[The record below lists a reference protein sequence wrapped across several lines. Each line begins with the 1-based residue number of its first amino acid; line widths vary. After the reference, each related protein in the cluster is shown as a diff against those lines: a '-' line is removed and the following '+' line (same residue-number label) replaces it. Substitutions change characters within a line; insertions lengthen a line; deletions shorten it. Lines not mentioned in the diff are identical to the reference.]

1 MSKDPNLA
9 ADTCFFIEAV
19 AGDGGAHNAGGVWW
33 LSPDIK
39 LVGPTS
45 GPDKADPGQ
54 QNTVTVQF
62 HRKTAAS
69 GCSSPFDENTD
80 VELWVG
86 NPSLAMAP
94 NNPASTF
101 NVQKIGVP
109 TPPEG
114 STTPVV
120 IDWTPPQGLPADD
133 PQSHGH
139 KCLIARCYPESL
151 IPDDKSF
158 HVPDDQHVAQHNIC
172 IVPCDAPGQKKK
184 HRGACGLRV
193 TTLNLNEV
201 EAEEVTLHAVTD
213 LRPDEFVRRVV
224 LSRLEKTP
232 GFRRLAVRQP
242 RGFRF
247 EFADFPVA
255 ESKELWRPAGCLP
268 ALLGISRPLGASSPP
283 SIEVKLNLRPGQ
295 FIHFHFSADLT
306 GAALG
311 DAYIFHLTQT
321 GADGRP
327 QGGLTVV
334 MLAL

>member
-1 MSKDPNLA
+1 MAKDPGLA
-9 ADTCFFIEAV
+9 ADTCFFMEAV

-39 LVGPTS
+39 LVGPIS

-54 QNTVTVQF
+54 TNTVTVQF

-69 GCSSPFDENTD
+69 GCTTPSDENTD
-80 VELWVG
+80 IELWVG

-101 NVQKIGVP
+101 KVQSIGVP

-120 IDWTPPQGLPADD
+120 IDWVPPQGLPADD

-151 IPDDKSF
+151 IPSAKNF
-158 HVPDDQHVAQHNIC
+158 FVPGDPHVAQHNIC
-172 IVPCDAPGQKKK
+172 IVPCDAPGQKKQK
-184 HRGACGLRV
+184 RACGLRL
-193 TTLNLNEV
+193 TTLNLNEA
-201 EAEEVTLHAVTD
+201 EAETVTLHAIAD
-213 LRPDEFVRRVV
+213 LHPDAFVRSVV
-224 LSRLEKTP
+224 LPRLEKTP
-232 GFRRLAVRQP
+232 GFRRLAVRRP
-242 RGFRF
+242 RSFRF
-247 EFADFPVA
+247 EFTDFPVA
-255 ESKELWRPAGCLP
+255 EVKDVARPAGCLP
-268 ALLGISRPLGASSPP
+268 SLLGISRPLGTSSPP
-283 SIEVKLNLRPGQ
+283 SIEAKVNLRPGQ
-295 FIHFHFSADLT
+295 LIHFSFGADLT

-321 GADGRP
+321 GADGSP
-327 QGGLTVV
+327 EGGLTLVLV
-334 MLAL
+334 SV

>member
-1 MSKDPNLA
+1 MAKDPGLA
-9 ADTCFFIEAV
+9 ADTCFFMEAV

-39 LVGPTS
+39 LVGPVS

-54 QNTVTVQF
+54 TNTVTVQF
-62 HRKTAAS
+62 RRKSAAS
-69 GCSSPFDENTD
+69 GCTSPFDENID
-80 VELWVG
+80 IELWVG

-114 STTPVV
+114 STTPVL
-120 IDWTPPQGLPADD
+120 IDWIPPQGLPADD

-172 IVPCDAPGQKKK
+172 IVPCDAPGQKK

-193 TTLNLNEV
+193 TTLNLNEDA
-201 EAEEVTLHAVTD
+201 AETVTLRAVAD
-213 LRPDEFVRRVV
+213 LRPDAFVRRVV

-242 RGFRF
+242 RSFRF
-247 EFADFPVA
+247 EFADFPAAEVKDVA
-255 ESKELWRPAGCLP
+255 RPAGCLP
-268 ALLGISRPLGASSPP
+268 ALLGISRPLGTSGPP
-283 SIEVKLNLRPGQ
+283 GFEAKVSLRPGQ
-295 FIHFHFSADLT
+295 LIHFHFSADLT

-321 GADGRP
+321 GADGSP

-334 MLAL
+334 MVAL

>member
-9 ADTCFFIEAV
+9 ADTCFFMQAV

-39 LVGPTS
+39 LVGPIS

-54 QNTVTVQF
+54 TNTVTVQF
-62 HRKTAAS
+62 HRKLDSS
-69 GCSSPFDENTD
+69 GCSTPFDENID
-80 VELWVG
+80 IELWVG
-86 NPSLAMAP
+86 NPSLAMSP
-94 NNPASTF
+94 NNHASTF
-101 NVQKIGVP
+101 NVQNIGVP

-120 IDWTPPQGLPADD
+120 IDWVPPPGLPADD

-172 IVPCDAPGQKKK
+172 IVPCDAPGQKKHK
-184 HRGACGLRV
+184 GACGLRV
-193 TTLNLNEV
+193 TTLNLNEA
-201 EAEEVTLHAVTD
+201 EAEEVTLHAVVD
-213 LRPDEFVRRVV
+213 LHPDAFVRRVV
-224 LSRLEKTP
+224 LPLLEKTP

-242 RGFRF
+242 RSFRF

-255 ESKELWRPAGCLP
+255 ESFTSARPAGCLP
-268 ALLGISRPLGASSPP
+268 ALLGISRQFGTSSPP
-283 SIEVKLNLRPGQ
+283 SIETRVNLRPGQ
-295 FIHFHFSADLT
+295 LIHFHFGADLT

-321 GADGRP
+321 GADGSP